1 RMMSTEE
8 KIPFRKAAK
17 KDAAAHADM
26 RRNLLKAQEAARRVG
41 TEPQAHPL
49 PESRRQKFAFQNTT
63 LITAERLGKG
73 TWGTIYSAHV
83 QRSHARLRG
92 SDALEDLTNEA
103 RLLGSV
109 SSPFVVR
116 SWGLVSDGV
125 SVGMVMEQ
133 AEGCAFRC
141 PGQPSAAGAHEGAV
155 VARWYAVS
163 DVFYGL
169 LVLHH
174 VRLLHFDLKP
184 TNMLRVHRPGRDVFQ
199 LCDLGLAHQVPE
211 VGYITCLGN
220 AMYSPPYRPPELCT
234 ARADFSADW
243 FAYGC
248 CIYDFLAHSGSLFL
262 FMQEGTTKTEE
273 FARQSQELCR
283 NCPRNRSGPEAVAAC
298 LSKVLS

>member
-1 RMMSTEE
+1 MSTEE

-26 RRNLLKAQEAARRVG
+26 RRNLLKAREAARHVG
-41 TEPQAHPL
+41 TPKLEDVEPQAHPL
-49 PESRRQKFAFQNTT
+49 PESRRQKFAFQSTT

-83 QRSHARLRG
+83 ERSHARLAIKLPRG

-133 AEGCAFRC
+133 AEGCAFRWLQDN
-141 PGQPSAAGAHEGAV
+141 PLPQEHTKEQL

-169 LVLHH
+169 LALHH
-174 VRLLHFDLKP
+174 ARLLHFDLKP

-234 ARADFSADW
+234 DEKAWRAAVRW
-243 FAYGC
+243 
-248 CIYDFLAHSGSLFL
+248 L
-262 FMQEGTTKTEE
+262 Q
-273 FARQSQELCR
+273 CR
-283 NCPRNRSGPEAVAAC
+283 
-298 LSKVLS
+298 K